1 MALKGISELAPAFS
15 FGLTGQDVSFALNIS
30 MPVDE
35 ATFALSGQDARVAF
49 VYNRSEF
56 AGALTTAKTTVG
68 NQVELIDETLN
79 TATLQEPNT
88 TNITVVTPNT
98 VTLSSELNEAA

>member
-1 MALKGISELAPAFS
+1 
-15 FGLTGQDVSFALNIS
+15 

-88 TNITVVTPNT
+88 TNITVVTPNI